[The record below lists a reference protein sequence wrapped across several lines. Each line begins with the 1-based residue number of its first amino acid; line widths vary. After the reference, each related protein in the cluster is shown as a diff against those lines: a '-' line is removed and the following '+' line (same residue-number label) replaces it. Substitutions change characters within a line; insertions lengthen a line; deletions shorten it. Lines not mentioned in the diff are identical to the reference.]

1 MEWLSNVTNQ
11 MDSFGLMANDIGL
24 DSCHLEAVDESH
36 NENRDWSGAIKDWHL
51 ASEAEMPPKILP
63 RPLHSVRIR
72 KKKIFQILLFFIKL
86 DYLGPSRVFVACRT
100 SRRLTQ
106 FEICNLNMF
115 FFKFWSNIYVLFLEA
130 PPFLIGPK
138 FCWLQFIKG
147 EQKPNDQNWCVLFVL
162 VCNLK
167 IE

>member
-1 MEWLSNVTNQ
+1 MEWQSNVTNQ

-72 KKKIFQILLFFIKL
+72 KKYFKYYFFFINL
-86 DYLGPSRVFVACRT
+86 DYTGPSRVFVTCRT

-106 FEICNLNMF
+106 FEFWNLNIYF
-115 FFKFWSNIYVLFLEA
+115 FYFKILEQYIYFISRSPSLSYWS
-130 PPFLIGPK
+130 
-138 FCWLQFIKG
+138 
-147 EQKPNDQNWCVLFVL
+147 
-162 VCNLK
+162 K
-167 IE
+167 ILLASVHQGWTKT